1 MSVISAEEDRAFA
14 PLLVELLTHAS
25 IEIAAGGAK
34 AIATVHEHL
43 DPGTDVYV
51 NFVPGRD
58 YGAVVET
65 AARLRSAG
73 YRPVPHIAAR
83 ALPSAAALDDFV
95 GRLAAEA
102 GVTRVLIIAGDANA
116 PSGPFGSAMDILG
129 AGPLERHGIRSV
141 GFAGHPEGHPL
152 VDRATLDTAL
162 ASKIAKARS
171 SGLDAFVVTQFGF
184 AAEPVVDWL
193 RRFRAAGSDAPVEI
207 GVAGPATVATLVKF
221 GLRCGVGNSLRAL
234 RMRPN
239 VVGRLLG
246 ETGPEEL
253 LRDLA
258 TGLLSFPAHGV
269 RRLHFFPFG
278 GIARTGE
285 FIATTLARLYGE
297 ISPATPASE
306 SG

>member
-1 MSVISAEEDRAFA
+1 MSVIAAEDRAFV
-14 PLLVELLTHAS
+14 PLLVELLTDAS
-25 IEIAAGGAK
+25 IEIAAGGAR

-51 NFVPGRD
+51 NFVPGSD
-58 YGAVVET
+58 YRAVVET
-65 AARLRSAG
+65 AARLRGAG

-83 ALPSAAALDDFV
+83 ALPGSDALDDFL
-95 GRLAAEA
+95 GRLVVEA
-102 GVTRVLIIAGDANA
+102 GVSRVLVIAGDANS
-116 PSGPFGSAMDILG
+116 PSGPFDSAMDILR
-129 AGPLERHGIRSV
+129 AGRLERHGIRSV
-141 GFAGHPEGHPL
+141 GFAGYPEGHPK
-152 VDRATLDTAL
+152 VDRATLDASL
-162 ASKIAKARS
+162 AGKIASARR

-184 AAEPVVDWL
+184 AAGPVLAWL
-193 RRFRAAGSDAPVEI
+193 RRFREEGYDVPVEI

-221 GLRCGVGNSLRAL
+221 GLRCGVGNSLRAF

-239 VVGRLLG
+239 IVGQLLG
-246 ETGPEEL
+246 EAGPEEL

-278 GIARTGE
+278 GIAQTGE
-285 FIATTLARLYGE
+285 FIAGTLARLYGE
-297 ISPATPASE
+297 ISPATPAVE